1 MSWRPGVVLLLVWMP
16 LSNADAQEM
25 NPQEPEMVNGD
36 RRFTV
41 VAGVG
46 NAMGWFGV
54 QGEKYFQQE
63 RISFFVGFGYTPE
76 DDLFPGGPTLAVGVR
91 GFTSGS
97 KHRAFLEAS
106 VSQVTTTKYAAHPP
120 DGQRLYGPGLQVG
133 YQYTAAGG
141 FTLMAS
147 AGAGYAVGQELIEP
161 LDEPDPI
168 YALIG
173 LGLGYTW
180 KQGGSIRR

>member
-1 MSWRPGVVLLLVWMP
+1 MSWRLGVILLVVWMP
-16 LSNADAQEM
+16 LSNADAQETT
-25 NPQEPEMVNGD
+25 PQGPEKLNGE

-41 VAGVG
+41 LAGIG

-54 QGEKYFQQE
+54 QGEKYVRQE
-63 RISFFVGFGYTPE
+63 RVSFFAGLGYTP
-76 DDLFPGGPTLAVGVR
+76 DDDHFPGGPTPAVGVR

-97 KHRAFLEAS
+97 RHRAFVEAS

-133 YQYTAAGG
+133 YQFTAPRG

-168 YALIG
+168 YALLG

-180 KQGGSIRR
+180 KKGGSIRH